1 MAGVGRTV
9 DPLHH
14 PQLHTPATGGQP
26 ATQPFSA
33 VASQRLHGL
42 LAWDDDASSQVFSS
56 CNGGFGTL
64 TLQEWQCYTLP
75 VDSHPEALRQIM

>member
-1 MAGVGRTV
+1 MAGVGRAV

-14 PQLHTPATGGQP
+14 PQLHIPATGGQP

-33 VASQRLHGL
+33 VASQRLLGCWPGMMMPHH
-42 LAWDDDASSQVFSS
+42 QVFSS
-56 CNGGFGTL
+56 DNGGFGTL